1 MFNRHRTAITTAATA
16 FGASLL
22 LASTAAGWG
31 GMPDSVAKKP
41 TTDQGRE
48 AITHCPNVSRKV
60 VKCDHLPGYWTP
72 GGGGSVSHKG
82 WPKVSGVLW
91 QVVQDGN
98 RGERVDATRWDDW
111 LLGRH
116 GSDEIHGAEG
126 DDVLWGDSVAGSA
139 NNGRQSDVLDGGP
152 GDDWIYAS
160 HGTNTILG
168 GDGNDRISAYYGRG
182 TVDCG
187 PGRDTVRII
196 AKKRNRNRSK
206 YQLSNCEKVT
216 YTSKP

>member
-1 MFNRHRTAITTAATA
+1 MLVRHRRLPLAVTAALA
-16 FGASLL
+16 ASLL
-22 LASTAAGWG
+22 VAPSAGAWG
-31 GMPDSVAKKP
+31 GMPESVSKKP

-48 AITHCPNVSRKV
+48 AITHCPDVSRSV
-60 VKCDHLPGYWTP
+60 VKCDHVPGYWTP

-82 WPKVSGVLW
+82 WPKVSGILW
-91 QVVQDGN
+91 QVVQNSN
-98 RGERVDATRWDDW
+98 RGEQVEATRWADW

-116 GSDEIHGAEG
+116 GSDTIRGGEG
-126 DDVLWGDSVAGSA
+126 PDVIWGDSVPGPA
-139 NNGRQSDVLDGGP
+139 NNGRQKDLLDGGP
-152 GDDWIYAS
+152 GNDWIYAS

-168 GDGNDRISAYYGRG
+168 GEGNDYISAYYGRG

-206 YQLSNCEKVT
+206 YKLSNCEKVT
-216 YTSKP
+216 YTSKR